1 MTQIDFYFHV
11 ENKLQTAC
19 ALSAK
24 AYSRGLRVLAFCPD
38 TDASQKFNRL
48 LWTSQAV
55 SFIPHCTAGDALSAV
70 TPIIVDHDGTEL
82 PHDEVLINLR
92 PEWPPFFSR
101 FQRLIEIVSL
111 DEEDR
116 GHARAR
122 FKFYRDRG
130 YEIKSHDLSKSA
142 Q

>member
-11 ENKLQTAC
+11 ENKLHTAC

-24 AYSRGLRVLAFCPD
+24 ACARGLRVLAFCA
-38 TDASQKFNRL
+38 DADAGMKFSRL
-48 LWTSQAV
+48 LWTAQAV
-55 SFIPHCTAGDALSAV
+55 SFIPHCTPGDPLAAV
-70 TPIIVDHDGTEL
+70 TPVIVDHDSANP

-116 GHARAR
+116 SQARAR

-130 YEIKSHDLSKSA
+130 YEIKSHDLSKSP